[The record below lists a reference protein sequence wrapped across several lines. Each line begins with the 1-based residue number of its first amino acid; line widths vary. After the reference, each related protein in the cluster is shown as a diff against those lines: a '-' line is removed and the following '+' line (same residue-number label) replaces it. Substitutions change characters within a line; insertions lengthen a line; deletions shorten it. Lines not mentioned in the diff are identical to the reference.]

1 ELSCLLEYAD
11 TVTAHNA
18 QFERSIPNGVAGRKL
33 GLPSLTVERMRCTM
47 VMGYALGLPGSLED
61 MAPALGVEARKDL
74 AGHRTMLKMCKPREP
89 RKNEAS
95 GLYWYEDPADFDKL
109 VAYCMQDV
117 AVEREIE
124 KRLLPLSPNELEL
137 WFLDQMVNDRGVL
150 VDVELAEGAKRIVGS
165 VSKKL
170 DERMKIVSKDVDGM
184 PRVRG
189 VTDLQGLMAWARATG
204 FPDIDSLAKDRL
216 AALLARDDLDPQLH
230 EALQIRQEGAKA
242 SVAKI
247 DALLRSRGSAG
258 RARGLLQFHAANT
271 GRWAGRRFQPQN
283 LKRPET
289 PDAAMGDLIET
300 LRGGEWGAS
309 AEMCFGPPLSAVSDS
324 I

>member
-1 ELSCLLEYAD
+1 
-11 TVTAHNA
+11 H
-18 QFERSIPNGVAGRKL
+18 Q
-33 GLPSLTVERMRCTM
+33 
-47 VMGYALGLPGSLED
+47 
-61 MAPALGVEARKDL
+61 
-74 AGHRTMLKMCKPREP
+74 
-89 RKNEAS
+89 
-95 GLYWYEDPADFDKL
+95 
-109 VAYCMQDV
+109 
-117 AVEREIE
+117 
-124 KRLLPLSPNELEL
+124 
-137 WFLDQMVNDRGVL
+137 
-150 VDVELAEGAKRIVGS
+150 
-165 VSKKL
+165 L
-170 DERMKIVSKDVDGM
+170 DERMKEVSRDEHGM

-204 FPDIDSLAKDRL
+204 FPDIDSLPKDRL
-216 AALLARDDLDPQLH
+216 AALLARDDLDPQLR

-247 DALLRSRGSAG
+247 DALLRSRGSTG

-324 I
+324 IRGMVSSGEGYDLIAADYANIEGRVLAWEAGEKWKLDAFRAYDAKTGPDLYKLAY